1 MKLAKFFALLFIV
14 WIAFISKTS
23 AQFNEKITNFNLR
36 YNLSGIN
43 GALQDTAR
51 KNDADLP
58 PKWHEF
64 VTNIPRDYSNFLN
77 ITLRSNKI
85 PLYLGAGVLTGILIA
100 TDDWS
105 WRQSDILYK
114 KSNFVK
120 SASDVFVNFGDG
132 KSQFGLAAGFAAY
145 GLIVGNNK
153 ALRTGSQIAQAV
165 LASGFVVQILK
176 HITGRESPFV
186 STAAGGKWVFFPNQI
201 DYHKRVPHYDA
212 YPSGHLTTSIA
223 TVVVIAENYPEQ
235 EWIKP
240 VGYLISA
247 GIAIGMVN
255 SGIHWYSD
263 YPLAVILGY
272 TFGMLASHPEGLNDI
287 LGDEN
292 VEKGISVSPG
302 FQTTGMGLNLRYN
315 F

>member
-1 MKLAKFFALLFIV
+1 MKFQRFFLLLCVVSFFV
-14 WIAFISKTS
+14 ISKTG
-23 AQFNEKITNFNLR
+23 AQT
-36 YNLSGIN
+36 
-43 GALQDTAR
+43 
-51 KNDADLP
+51 KNDSSLEFKNNLKTNLFHYKDIKDSLNNTP

-64 VTNIPRDYSNFLN
+64 ISRIPGDYSNFLD
-77 ITLRSNKI
+77 ITFRSNKI
-85 PLYLGAGVLTGILIA
+85 PLYLGTSILTGILIA

-105 WRQSDILYK
+105 WKESDRWYK
-114 KSNFVK
+114 GSNFVK
-120 SASDVFVNFGDG
+120 SASDVFVDFGDG
-132 KSQFGLAAGFAAY
+132 KSQFGLGAAFAAY
-145 GLIVGNNK
+145 GFVAGDNK
-153 ALRTGSQIAQAV
+153 ALRTGSQVIQAV

-186 STAAGGKWVFFPNQI
+186 STAPGGKWVFFPNQI

-223 TVVVIAENYPEQ
+223 TVIVIAENYPNQ

-240 VGYLISA
+240 LGYTISA

-263 YPLAVILGY
+263 YPLAIILGY
-272 TFGMLASHPEGLNDI
+272 TFGMLASHPEGLNDV
-287 LGDEN
+287 LGEEN
-292 VEKGISVSPG
+292 VEKGFKLTPG
-302 FQTTGMGLNLRYN
+302 YSLNGMNLNLRYN